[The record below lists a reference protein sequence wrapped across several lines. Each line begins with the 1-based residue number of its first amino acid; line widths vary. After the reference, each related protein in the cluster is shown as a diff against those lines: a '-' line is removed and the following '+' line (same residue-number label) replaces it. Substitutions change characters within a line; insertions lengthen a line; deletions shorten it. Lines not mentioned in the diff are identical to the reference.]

1 MSIVWSKVCISAACN
16 STNLLTGGFCDDLI
30 ADVTMVDMIRRM
42 FDEIIVTANAA
53 GAGLDFDAQDKVDY
67 CKHRFPKCKFSMLQV

>member
-1 MSIVWSKVCISAACN
+1 
-16 STNLLTGGFCDDLI
+16 
-30 ADVTMVDMIRRM
+30 MVDLIRRM

-53 GAGLDFDAQDKVDY
+53 GAELDFDAQDKVDY